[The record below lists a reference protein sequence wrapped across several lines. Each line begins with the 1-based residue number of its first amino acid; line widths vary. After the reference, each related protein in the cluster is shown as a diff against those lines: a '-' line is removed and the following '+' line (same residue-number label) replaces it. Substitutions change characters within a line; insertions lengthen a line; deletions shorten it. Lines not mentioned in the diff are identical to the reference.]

1 MMWNANGW
9 MTKLATL
16 MHLTDGRRD
25 ARVPTDF
32 PVYVSGTAGAAQGRC
47 VDLAARGMAV
57 HVADPIEAGTLVFLR
72 IPTHGLLG
80 FAWVRHCRTAEGGH
94 VLGLQFRDKLMR
106 EREPMESSW
115 KYAHVTPAAAWDEA
129 EA

>member
-1 MMWNANGW
+1 MTW

-25 ARVPTDF
+25 PRVPTDF
-32 PVYVSGTAGAAQGRC
+32 PVYVSGTTGAAQGRC
-47 VDLAARGMAV
+47 VDLATRGMAV
-57 HVADPIEAGTLVFLR
+57 EVAVPVEPGSLVFLR

-80 FAWVRHCRTAEGGH
+80 FALVRHCRTAETGH
-94 VLGLQFRDKLMR
+94 ILGLEFRDKLKR
-106 EREPMESSW
+106 ERPPLESNW
-115 KYAHVTPAAAWDEA
+115 KYTHVVPEMAWDEA